1 MKLIRLF
8 LPYHSSQVKPSQTVF
23 HEKYI
28 KFEFVYSTKKY
39 VFCYLLYDFRE
50 KICEQNM
57 YFCSGYDDLQRQIDL
72 EETVNKCDHR
82 TQKKHDK
89 SCIFL

>member
-1 MKLIRLF
+1 MKNTSNSSLF
-8 LPYHSSQVKPSQTVF
+8 IQQ
-23 HEKYI
+23 
-28 KFEFVYSTKKY
+28 KKY